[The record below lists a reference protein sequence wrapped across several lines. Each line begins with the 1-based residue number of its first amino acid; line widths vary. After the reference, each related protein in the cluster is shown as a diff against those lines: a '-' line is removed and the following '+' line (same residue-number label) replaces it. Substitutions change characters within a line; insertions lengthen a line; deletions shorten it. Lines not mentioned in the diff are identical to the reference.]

1 LVRLLIF
8 AGVIYLTYRLLKSW
22 KLKNTQSK
30 VGFGKTENVIDD
42 IMIKDPFCETYFPK
56 RNGVHLLVDGKDLY
70 FCSPE
75 CRDKFIASHQK
86 ENS

>member
-1 LVRLLIF
+1 LFRLLIF

-30 VGFGKTENVIDD
+30 VDFGKTDNIVDD
-42 IMIKDPFCETYFPK
+42 IMIKDPFCETHFPK

-70 FCSPE
+70 FCSTE

-86 ENS
+86 EKK